1 MVFPRSIGDAAEALV
16 ADHLAALGW
25 QILARNL
32 RLGRKEVDILAADPG
47 PPARLVLVEVR
58 ARGRRDFGLAEETF
72 DWRKRRHLRAA
83 LGALA
88 GMARLADGTLLPRM
102 ALAVDLVVVEP
113 GAPLR
118 HHRDALTG

>member
-1 MVFPRSIGDAAEALV
+1 MVVPRSIGDAAETLV
-16 ADHLAALGW
+16 AQHLTELGW
-25 QILARNL
+25 HVLARNL
-32 RLGRKEVDILAADPG
+32 RLGRKEVDILAVDRG

-88 GMARLADGTLLPRM
+88 GMARLADGTTVPRLP
-102 ALAVDLVVVEP
+102 LAVDLVVVEP

-118 HHRDALTG
+118 HHRNALGS

>member
-1 MVFPRSIGDAAEALV
+1 MVLPRSIGDAAEALV
-16 ADHLAALGW
+16 ADYLAALGW

-47 PPARLVLVEVR
+47 PPGRLVLVEVR

-83 LGALA
+83 LGSLA
-88 GMARLADGTLLPRM
+88 ATRRLRDGTELPRM
-102 ALAVDLVVVEP
+102 PLAVDLVVVEP

>member
-1 MVFPRSIGDAAEALV
+1 MALPRSIGDAAEALV

-83 LGALA
+83 LGVLA
-88 GMARLADGTLLPRM
+88 GMTRLADGTQLPRM
-102 ALAVDLVVVEP
+102 PLAVDLVVVEP